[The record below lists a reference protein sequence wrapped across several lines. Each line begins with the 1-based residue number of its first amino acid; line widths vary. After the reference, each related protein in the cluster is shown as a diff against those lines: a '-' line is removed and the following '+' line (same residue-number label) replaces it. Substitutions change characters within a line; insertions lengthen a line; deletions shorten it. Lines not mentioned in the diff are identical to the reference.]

1 MRNGALCGNYIVPPS
16 GILFHLVKR
25 QLARHGIVSPVG
37 TPFHSAEFWLKI
49 YIFVFYLNTLY
60 APIELQNSNSL
71 YKNVKTQSGFYRNSK
86 VETSGDFL
94 YTCSG
99 VREINSVE

>member
-1 MRNGALCGNYIVPPS
+1 MRNGALCGDYIVPPS
-16 GILFHLVKR
+16 GTVFHLVGR